1 MCTAYP
7 VGKLFNK
14 SIVLLGYVAGVHS
27 ITKEVSLRTRVSE
40 ALSVCVLLNK

>member
-27 ITKEVSLRTRVSE
+27 ITKEVSLRTRGI
-40 ALSVCVLLNK
+40 

>member
-14 SIVLLGYVAGVHS
+14 RVVLLGYVAGVHS
-27 ITKEVSLRTRVSE
+27 SMKEVSLRTGGI
-40 ALSVCVLLNK
+40 